1 MNILPQLPTPT
12 ETWRILALGALT
24 LLAGCANGDF
34 GEINPTLVTDGIHEW
49 IGRSSPASNPVPPSK
64 FDYTDDERELRD
76 LAYPLIEPP
85 YDRQQWYSV
94 AGEYGLIK
102 FKLADYRKYFD
113 RLMSDSYRSSS
124 ARYAQLID
132 DVRNDTTRL
141 SQFFETAGRV
151 MDIDQK
157 REKSLAYVPALNK
170 AEWANAKRRI
180 RENAH
185 VVDIVRQSLSD
196 RVASYQFALERLVIV
211 TPMTQAVE
219 AERLFNQLKSQIARY
234 QVLPPTWKREPSLAS
249 SN

>member
-1 MNILPQLPTPT
+1 
-12 ETWRILALGALT
+12 
-24 LLAGCANGDF
+24 
-34 GEINPTLVTDGIHEW
+34 
-49 IGRSSPASNPVPPSK
+49 
-64 FDYTDDERELRD
+64 
-76 LAYPLIEPP
+76 
-85 YDRQQWYSV
+85 
-94 AGEYGLIK
+94 
-102 FKLADYRKYFD
+102 
-113 RLMSDSYRSSS
+113 
-124 ARYAQLID
+124 
-132 DVRNDTTRL
+132 
-141 SQFFETAGRV
+141 

-170 AEWANAKRRI
+170 AEWVNAKRRI